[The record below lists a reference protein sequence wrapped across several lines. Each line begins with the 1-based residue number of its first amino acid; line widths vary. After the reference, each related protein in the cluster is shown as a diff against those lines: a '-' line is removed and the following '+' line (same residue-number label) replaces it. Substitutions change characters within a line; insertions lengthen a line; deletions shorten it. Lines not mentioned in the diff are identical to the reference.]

1 MKKIGLQ
8 MYSLRQF
15 TGDNLIGTLRD
26 VARIGV
32 KGIEF
37 AGYFG
42 HSAKELKQVLADLGL
57 QPAGSHIG
65 WGMLD
70 EDTGELGEVIDYSAE
85 LGEPY
90 IICPGL
96 PHEMTDSRDAWL
108 QTAEKFNKI
117 GEKTARAGIKL
128 AFHNHS
134 SEFEVFDGE
143 FGLDIL
149 YNNTDPRYVRMELD
163 TCWCDVTGKE
173 KSVNFMRRH
182 AKHLE
187 LLHIKEITAIGDAT
201 AKMIGT
207 GAMDFKPICALG
219 RELGVAWYTIE
230 HEGEEPDA
238 LDIIAGGVKY
248 LEGLL

>member
-8 MYSLRQF
+8 MYSLRQY
-15 TGDNLIGTLRD
+15 TQNDLIGTLKQ
-26 VARIGV
+26 VAGIGV

-42 HSAKELKQVLADLGL
+42 HSAKELKAVLADLGL
-57 QPAGSHIG
+57 TPAGSHIG

-70 EDTGELGEVIDYSAE
+70 EETGDLNEVIDYSAE

-96 PHEMTDSRDAWL
+96 PHSMTDSRSSWL
-108 QTAEKFNKI
+108 KTAEAFNKI
-117 GEKTARAGIKL
+117 GEKVAKAGMKF

-134 SEFEVFDGE
+134 SEFEEFDGE
-143 FGLDIL
+143 YGLSIL
-149 YNNTDPRYVRMELD
+149 YNNTDPKYVRMELD
-163 TCWCDVTGKE
+163 TCWCDVTGKV
-173 KSVNFMRRH
+173 KSVDFMKKH
-182 AKHLE
+182 AAHLE
-187 LLHIKEITAIGDAT
+187 LLHIKEITAIGDPT

-207 GAMDFKPICALG
+207 GAMDFKTICALG

-230 HEGEEPDA
+230 HEGDEPNS

-248 LEGLL
+248 LEEIL